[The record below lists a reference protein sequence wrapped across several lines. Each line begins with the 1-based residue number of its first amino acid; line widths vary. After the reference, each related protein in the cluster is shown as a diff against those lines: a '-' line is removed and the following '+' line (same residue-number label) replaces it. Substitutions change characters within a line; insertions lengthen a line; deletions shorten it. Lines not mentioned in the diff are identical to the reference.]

1 MREWQVGDPTGTGE
15 DLGVPDIP
23 CMGYLRERNDNHG
36 GNNGFGLSDVKL
48 SFDDSM
54 RVARTFKSRGDYANA
69 IRHYNNALE
78 YKYHD
83 EEAMSEKAECFEKL
97 GDKIQASDVYYDLAF
112 TLERKENEKAV
123 KYYKRCYVLNPNNEK
138 VLWDLPQLLKDMGR
152 YKEAIFYFEKNI
164 KAKAFCNDACAWH
177 IAHCYCGLKDYKNE
191 LKWIDKCL
199 HNHFCLQDVYIK
211 FMCLKNLNRLSD
223 GIMFYE
229 DSVRRFLNNKK
240 RPCDGDALKV
250 LEKLIK
256 IRLKQEYVEKRDNI
270 LKSHNM
276 SYYRLDALAQTC
288 CSCRNKDLIEFMSTY
303 CDDDFKIF
311 VEEYCKITGES
322 KSEFKSW
329 YLELNSDDLMF
340 IDNYFSHPTHDKYQC
355 VLSQYRWWAGLF
367 EYLSKDL

>member
-23 CMGYLRERNDNHG
+23 YMGYLRERNDNHG

-138 VLWDLPQLLKDMGR
+138 VLWAQIESL
-152 YKEAIFYFEKNI
+152 
-164 KAKAFCNDACAWH
+164 
-177 IAHCYCGLKDYKNE
+177 IATARS
-191 LKWIDKCL
+191 
-199 HNHFCLQDVYIK
+199 LQVV
-211 FMCLKNLNRLSD
+211 F
-223 GIMFYE
+223 
-229 DSVRRFLNNKK
+229 
-240 RPCDGDALKV
+240 
-250 LEKLIK
+250 
-256 IRLKQEYVEKRDNI
+256 
-270 LKSHNM
+270 
-276 SYYRLDALAQTC
+276 
-288 CSCRNKDLIEFMSTY
+288 
-303 CDDDFKIF
+303 
-311 VEEYCKITGES
+311 
-322 KSEFKSW
+322 
-329 YLELNSDDLMF
+329 
-340 IDNYFSHPTHDKYQC
+340 FSRTI
-355 VLSQYRWWAGLF
+355 SG
-367 EYLSKDL
+367 